1 MRYWLL
7 KTEPEAYSIERLRR
21 EKTTPWTGVRNFQA
35 RNNMQ
40 EMGLGDL
47 GLFYHSSIPQPAA
60 VGICKVVKT
69 AYPDFSQ
76 FERDGEYF
84 DGRAK
89 PDRPIWMMVDVGFVE
104 EFAASGNASRNARGA
119 APYRDGVAQAGTTLI
134 RAARHDRTNG
144 RSCSNWRVASS
155 ASVVL
160 IHRVR
165 DVRLV

>member
-7 KTEPEAYSIERLRR
+7 KTEPDAYSIQRLRR

-40 EMGLGDL
+40 EMQLGDL

-89 PDRPIWMMVDVGFVE
+89 PDKPIWMMVDVGFVE
-104 EFAASGNASRNARGA
+104 EFARPVTLAEMRAEPRLSGMALLKRGQRLSVQPVTTQEWEIVRELAR
-119 APYRDGVAQAGTTLI
+119 T
-134 RAARHDRTNG
+134 
-144 RSCSNWRVASS
+144 
-155 ASVVL
+155 
-160 IHRVR
+160 
-165 DVRLV
+165 